1 MLKLSFSFESL
12 RFILLKIQYV
22 LNGLQTVTSC
32 VIFQFL
38 TMLDT
43 IVVAGAVGA
52 GAASRYGT
60 GSNQIMRLRLH
71 NTDRDCLT

>member
-1 MLKLSFSFESL
+1 MWKLSFSVESV

-32 VIFQFL
+32 VIFQLL

-60 GSNQIMRLRLH
+60 GSDPIMRLRLH